1 MAEAQGRLRMRK
13 ALSTPEDPM
22 RGVLRALDLV
32 AVDLAMSR
40 QKLLARSETFIHG
53 TTRAINAILTGTTAR
68 TAFLTTAGHPDILV
82 LREGGRLDPFDF
94 TVPFPE
100 PSCRGRS
107 PSGARTDRRGRP
119 CNPAAGRSGGARR
132 DHAPRGA

>member
-1 MAEAQGRLRMRK
+1 MASGGFRIACDIGGTFSDVMAEAQGRLRMRK

-53 TTRAINAILTGTTAR
+53 TTRAINAILDRHHGAHR
-68 TAFLTTAGHPDILV
+68 IPD
-82 LREGGRLDPFDF
+82 
-94 TVPFPE
+94 
-100 PSCRGRS
+100 
-107 PSGARTDRRGRP
+107 
-119 CNPAAGRSGGARR
+119 
-132 DHAPRGA
+132 H